1 MSDWYWTHNA
11 RQRGFQARAVVG
23 GVFIRLMTQPQV
35 WTKWVSRAPAVRGTW
50 APLPKPPIVK
60 EIVPTSLD
68 TPQLWYYTFEKPS
81 ADWMQ
86 VRFDAAGA
94 GWKRGAGGFG
104 MPQTPGARI
113 GTRWNTADIW
123 MRRTFQLE
131 QIPADE
137 LHLLIHHDEDAEVYI
152 NGVLAARLRG
162 YTASYEP
169 VPLSEEA
176 RRALRKGPNSLAVH
190 CHQTTGG
197 QYIDVGLATVKE
209 QD

>member
-1 MSDWYWTHNA
+1 
-11 RQRGFQARAVVG
+11 
-23 GVFIRLMTQPQV
+23 
-35 WTKWVSRAPAVRGTW
+35 
-50 APLPKPPIVK
+50 
-60 EIVPTSLD
+60 
-68 TPQLWYYTFEKPS
+68 
-81 ADWMQ
+81 
-86 VRFDAAGA
+86 
-94 GWKRGAGGFG
+94 

-152 NGVLAARLRG
+152 NGALAARLHG